1 MKVIFKIICKKFG
14 GGSEMRKKIFAVCLC
29 GTVYLLASIYSFCQ
43 KIETID
49 GVRVVHNEK
58 GGKLGSKPGV
68 SIQLLKKIGDVDT
81 ADENLAFNYP
91 SDIAMDAS
99 GNIYVLDSANN
110 RIQKFDPEGKYLATF
125 GRKGQGPGEFY
136 NPDSIDIDANGF
148 FYVMDTYQNR
158 IQTMKAEGAGDRTIK
173 LMDRFLHKL
182 RCLKS
187 GLLAVKS
194 TLLYNSF
201 DDKAR
206 PPKLIKVLDQ
216 EGKILRSFADAVNFG
231 DGITSSMANAFD
243 YVVDK
248 NDNFC
253 LSYTYQD
260 QVEKYAPD
268 GKLLWKADRPL
279 NYASGVLKKG
289 KMERVSSGGMNIS
302 SPEMNIC
309 SAGIAVDDKSR
320 MWVVTLSRQLRKE
333 EKVQTSSMIVGGAG
347 GISNVSRKTEGNT
360 DLRTTDAY
368 KLEIFDPDG
377 VLLGEIPLTHF
388 VNSIRIIG
396 DNLFLL
402 DQERG
407 VTFYQ
412 YRIIEK

>member
-1 MKVIFKIICKKFG
+1 
-14 GGSEMRKKIFAVCLC
+14 MRRKIFAVCLC
-29 GTVYLLASIYSFCQ
+29 GTVYLLASIYSFSQ
-43 KIETID
+43 KIETVD

-58 GGKLGSKPGV
+58 GGKLGSKLGV

-81 ADENLAFNYP
+81 TDENLAFNYP
-91 SDIAMDAS
+91 SDIALDAS

-110 RIQKFDPEGKYLATF
+110 RVQKFSPEGKYLATF

-136 NPDSIDIDANGF
+136 NPDSIDIDAHGF

-158 IQTMKAEGAGDRTIK
+158 IQTMTPVGAGDRTIK
-173 LMDRFLHKL
+173 LIDRFLHKL

-187 GLLAVKS
+187 GLLAVKG

-201 DDKAR
+201 DDRAK
-206 PPKLIKVLDQ
+206 PPTLIKVLDQ
-216 EGKILRSFADAVNFG
+216 EGKILRSFADAVNYG
-231 DGITSSMANAFD
+231 DGITSVMANSFD

-253 LSYTYQD
+253 LAYAFQN
-260 QVEKYAPD
+260 QVEKYTPD

-289 KMERVSSGGMNIS
+289 KMERDSSGRVMSVS
-302 SPEMNIC
+302 SPEMNPC

-320 MWVVTLSRQLRKE
+320 MWVVTLNRQLRKE
-333 EKVQTSSMIVGGAG
+333 EKVWTSSIMAGGVG

-377 VLLGEIPLTHF
+377 VFLGEIPLTHF
-388 VNSIRIIG
+388 VSSIRIIG
-396 DNLFLL
+396 NDLFLL

-407 VTFYQ
+407 VTFYH
-412 YRIIEK
+412 YKIIEK

>member
-1 MKVIFKIICKKFG
+1 MKVIFKTICKKFG
-14 GGSEMRKKIFAVCLC
+14 GGSEMKKAFTIGFWGAIFLFASV
-29 GTVYLLASIYSFCQ
+29 LAYSQ
-43 KIETID
+43 KIESID
-49 GVRVVHNEK
+49 GVRIVHNEK
-58 GGKLGSKPGV
+58 GDKLGNKPGV
-68 SIQLLKKIGDVDT
+68 SIQLIRKIGDVDT
-81 ADENLAFNYP
+81 TDENLAFNYP
-91 SDIAMDAS
+91 SDIAMDS
-99 GNIYVLDSANN
+99 SRNIYVLDSANN
-110 RIQKFDPEGKYLATF
+110 RIQKFDPEGKYLSTF

-148 FYVMDTYQNR
+148 FFVMDTYQNR

-187 GLLAVKS
+187 GLLAVKG

-201 DDKAR
+201 DDKAK

-216 EGKILRSFADAVNFG
+216 EGKILRSFADAVNYG
-231 DGITSSMANAFD
+231 DGITSVMANAFD
-243 YVVDK
+243 YVADK

-253 LSYTYQD
+253 LSYSFQN
-260 QVEKYAPD
+260 QVEKYDPD
-268 GKLLWKADRPL
+268 GKLLWKADRSL

-289 KMERVSSGGMNIS
+289 KMERDSSGRVMSVS
-302 SPEMNIC
+302 SPELNPC

-333 EKVQTSSMIVGGAG
+333 EKVQTSSMIVGGVG

-368 KLEIFDPDG
+368 KLEIFDSDG

-388 VNSIRIIG
+388 VNSIRICSN
-396 DNLFLL
+396 NLFLL

>member
-1 MKVIFKIICKKFG
+1 MRKAFTIGFWGVIFL
-14 GGSEMRKKIFAVCLC
+14 FASV
-29 GTVYLLASIYSFCQ
+29 LAYSQ
-43 KIETID
+43 RIETIN

-58 GGKLGSKPGV
+58 GGKLGNKLGV
-68 SIQLLKKIGDVDT
+68 SIQLIKKIGDVDT
-81 ADENLAFNYP
+81 TDENLAFNYP

-333 EKVQTSSMIVGGAG
+333 EKVQTSSMIVGGVG

-368 KLEIFDPDG
+368 KLEIFDSDG

-412 YRIIEK
+412 YKIIEK

>member
-1 MKVIFKIICKKFG
+1 MRNAFTIGFWGAIFL
-14 GGSEMRKKIFAVCLC
+14 FAS
-29 GTVYLLASIYSFCQ
+29 VYAYSQ

-58 GGKLGSKPGV
+58 GGKPGNKPGV
-68 SIQLLKKIGDVDT
+68 SIQLIQKIGDVDT
-81 ADENLAFNYP
+81 TDENLAFNYP

-99 GNIYVLDSANN
+99 GNIYILDSANN
-110 RIQKFDPEGKYLATF
+110 RIQKFDQEGKYLATF

-136 NPDSIDIDANGF
+136 NPDSIDINASGF

-187 GLLAVKS
+187 GLLAVKN

-333 EKVQTSSMIVGGAG
+333 EKVQTSSMIVGGVG

-360 DLRTTDAY
+360 DLRRTDAY

-396 DNLFLL
+396 DSLFLL

>member
-1 MKVIFKIICKKFG
+1 MKVIFKTICKKFG
-14 GGSEMRKKIFAVCLC
+14 GGSEMKKAFTIGFWGVIFLFAS
-29 GTVYLLASIYSFCQ
+29 VYAYSQ

-58 GGKLGSKPGV
+58 GGKLGNKPGV
-68 SIQLLKKIGDVDT
+68 SIQLIKKIGDIDT
-81 ADENLAFNYP
+81 EDENLAFNYP
-91 SDIAMDAS
+91 SDIAVDAS

-110 RIQKFDPEGKYLATF
+110 RIQKFGPEGKYLATF

-158 IQTMKAEGAGDRTIK
+158 IQTMTPEGAGDRTIK

-187 GLLAVKS
+187 GLLAVKG

-201 DDKAR
+201 DDKTK

-216 EGKILRSFADAVNFG
+216 EGKILRSFVDAVNYG
-231 DGITSSMANAFD
+231 DGITSVMANSFD
-243 YVVDK
+243 YAVDK

-253 LSYTYQD
+253 LSYAFQN
-260 QVEKYAPD
+260 QVEKYAAD
-268 GKLLWKADRPL
+268 GKLLWKSDRPL
-279 NYASGVLKKG
+279 NYGSGVLKKG
-289 KMERVSSGGMNIS
+289 KMERMSSGGMSIS

-333 EKVQTSSMIVGGAG
+333 EKVQTSSMIVGGVG

>member
-1 MKVIFKIICKKFG
+1 MRKAFTIGFWGVIFL
-14 GGSEMRKKIFAVCLC
+14 FASV
-29 GTVYLLASIYSFCQ
+29 LAYSQ
-43 KIETID
+43 RIETIN

-58 GGKLGSKPGV
+58 GGKLGNKPGV
-68 SIQLLKKIGDVDT
+68 SIQLIRKIGDVDT
-81 ADENLAFNYP
+81 TDENLAFNYP
-91 SDIAMDAS
+91 SDIAMDSS

-148 FYVMDTYQNR
+148 FYVLDTYQNR

-187 GLLAVKS
+187 GLLAVKG

-201 DDKAR
+201 DDKAK

-216 EGKILRSFADAVNFG
+216 EGKILRSFAAAVDFG
-231 DGITSSMANAFD
+231 DGITSSLANAFD

-253 LSYTYQD
+253 LSYAYQN

-279 NYASGVLKKG
+279 NYASGVLKRG

-333 EKVQTSSMIVGGAG
+333 EKVQTSSMIVGGVG

-368 KLEIFDPDG
+368 KLEIFDSDG

-412 YRIIEK
+412 YKIIEK

>member
-1 MKVIFKIICKKFG
+1 LEFHKKFG
-14 GGSEMRKKIFAVCLC
+14 GGSEMRRKIFTASLW
-29 GTVYLLASIYSFCQ
+29 GTIFLFASICAFSQ
-43 KIETID
+43 KIETIE

-68 SIQLLKKIGDVDT
+68 SIQLIKKIGDIDT
-81 ADENLAFNYP
+81 TDENLAFNYP
-91 SDIAMDAS
+91 SDIALDAS

-110 RIQKFDPEGKYLATF
+110 RVQKFSPEGKYLATF

-136 NPDSIDIDANGF
+136 NPDSIDIDAQGF

-158 IQTMKAEGAGDRTIK
+158 IQTMTPAGGGDRTIK

-187 GLLAVKS
+187 GLLAVKGS
-194 TLLYNSF
+194 LLYNSF
-201 DDKAR
+201 DDKTK

-216 EGKILRSFADAVNFG
+216 EGKILRSFADAINYG
-231 DGITSSMANAFD
+231 DGITSVMANAFD
-243 YVVDK
+243 YIVDK

-253 LSYTYQD
+253 LAYTYQN
-260 QVEKYAPD
+260 QVERYAPD

-289 KMERVSSGGMNIS
+289 KMERDSSGRVMSVS

-320 MWVVTLSRQLRKE
+320 MWVVTLSRQLHKE
-333 EKVQTSSMIVGGAG
+333 EKVRTSSMIVSGGGGG

>member
-1 MKVIFKIICKKFG
+1 LEFHKKFG
-14 GGSEMRKKIFAVCLC
+14 GGSEMRNAFTIGFWGAIFVFASV
-29 GTVYLLASIYSFCQ
+29 LAYSQ

-58 GGKLGSKPGV
+58 GGKPGNKPGV
-68 SIQLLKKIGDVDT
+68 SIQLIQKIGDVDT
-81 ADENLAFNYP
+81 TDENLAFNYP

-110 RIQKFDPEGKYLATF
+110 RIQKFDQEGKYLATF

-187 GLLAVKS
+187 GLLAVKGS
-194 TLLYNSF
+194 LLYNSF

-216 EGKILRSFADAVNFG
+216 EGKILRSFADAINYG
-231 DGITSSMANAFD
+231 DGITSVMANGFD
-243 YVVDK
+243 YIVDK

-253 LSYTYQD
+253 LAYTYQD

-289 KMERVSSGGMNIS
+289 KMERVSSGGMSIS

-333 EKVQTSSMIVGGAG
+333 EKVQTSSMIVGGVG

>member
-1 MKVIFKIICKKFG
+1 MKKAFTIGFWGAVFL
-14 GGSEMRKKIFAVCLC
+14 FASV
-29 GTVYLLASIYSFCQ
+29 LAYSQ
-43 KIETID
+43 KIETIN

-58 GGKLGSKPGV
+58 GGKLGNKPGV
-68 SIQLLKKIGDVDT
+68 SIQLIKKIGDVDT
-81 ADENLAFNYP
+81 TDENLAFNYP

-260 QVEKYAPD
+260 QVEKYALD

-302 SPEMNIC
+302 SPEVNIC
-309 SAGIAVDDKSR
+309 SAGIAVDEKSR
-320 MWVVTLSRQLRKE
+320 MWVVTLSRQLRQE
-333 EKVQTSSMIVGGAG
+333 EKVRTSSMIVSGGG
-347 GISNVSRKTEGNT
+347 GGGVSNVSRKTEGNT

-388 VNSIRIIG
+388 VNSIRIIS

-412 YRIIEK
+412 YKIIEK

>member
-1 MKVIFKIICKKFG
+1 MKKAFAIGFWGAIFL
-14 GGSEMRKKIFAVCLC
+14 FAS
-29 GTVYLLASIYSFCQ
+29 VYAYSQ
-43 KIETID
+43 KIEIID
-49 GVRVVHNEK
+49 GVRIVHNEK
-58 GGKLGSKPGV
+58 GGKWGNKPEI
-68 SIQLLKKIGDVDT
+68 SIKLLRTIGDIDT
-81 ADENLAFNYP
+81 EDENLAFNYP

-110 RIQKFDPEGKYLATF
+110 RIQKFGPEGKYLATF

-136 NPDSIDIDANGF
+136 NPDSIDIDANSF

-187 GLLAVKS
+187 GLLAVKG

-201 DDKAR
+201 DDKAK
-206 PPKLIKVLDQ
+206 PPKLIKILDQ
-216 EGKILRSFADAVNFG
+216 EGKILRSFVDAVNYG
-231 DGITSSMANAFD
+231 DGITSVMANSFD
-243 YVVDK
+243 YAVDK

-253 LSYTYQD
+253 LSYAFQN
-260 QVEKYAPD
+260 QVEKYAAD

-279 NYASGVLKKG
+279 NYGSGVLKKG

-333 EKVQTSSMIVGGAG
+333 EKVQTSSMIVGGVG

-368 KLEIFDPDG
+368 KLEIFDSDG

>member
-1 MKVIFKIICKKFG
+1 MKVIFKTICKKFG
-14 GGSEMRKKIFAVCLC
+14 GGSEMKKAFTIGFWGVIFLFAS
-29 GTVYLLASIYSFCQ
+29 VYAYSQ

-58 GGKLGSKPGV
+58 GGKLGNKPGV
-68 SIQLLKKIGDVDT
+68 SIQLIKKIGDIDT
-81 ADENLAFNYP
+81 EDENLAFNYP
-91 SDIAMDAS
+91 SDIAVDAS

-110 RIQKFDPEGKYLATF
+110 RVQKFSPEAKYLATF

-158 IQTMKAEGAGDRTIK
+158 IQTMTPEGAGDRTIK
-173 LMDRFLHKL
+173 LMDRFLHKI
-182 RCLKS
+182 RCLRS
-187 GLLAVKS
+187 GLLAVKG

-201 DDKAR
+201 DDKTK

-216 EGKILRSFADAVNFG
+216 EGKILRSFADAVNYG
-231 DGITSSMANAFD
+231 DGITSVMANAFD

-253 LSYTYQD
+253 LSYAFQN

-289 KMERVSSGGMNIS
+289 KMERVSSGGMSIS

-333 EKVQTSSMIVGGAG
+333 EKVQTSSMIVGGVG

-368 KLEIFDPDG
+368 KLEIFDPEG
-377 VLLGEIPLTHF
+377 VLLGEISMTHF

-412 YRIIEK
+412 YRIVER